1 MVTIA
6 PPQVVNGAARAP
18 LPYGLFSILGFRG
31 GEERWENGVIFESL
45 SCDPAGGIGEP
56 DCEPNA
62 PAVAEVFDVAI
73 TGAPTAGTFQIT
85 DGTLTSAAIAFNAD
99 AAAVAAALA
108 AFGVTATGGPLPGA
122 PVRVTFTEAG
132 AQPALSVTGSTLD
145 VGEAT
150 VAVVT
155 PGSDAVIN
163 TIGLPKDLDGGA
175 LADGEASPFTV
186 YGHHTC
192 SPVGGNFAR
201 AQDLANQ
208 HLQVREEGRVE
219 QALWTGDLGNVPNL
233 SGANGYAAPVNL
245 GTLALWRA
253 VSLLEQEIAK
263 RYGSLGVIHMSREN
277 ASRLM
282 KEGDLVRQGGRLF
295 TAMGTPIA
303 AGTGYA
309 SDRIVGTPALF
320 GYRGDVFTSSN
331 RPGDLLDRATNDLY
345 AIAERTYLV
354 GFDECAVLEV
364 TVAPDPEPTP

>member
-1 MVTIA
+1 MVAIA

-45 SCDPAGGIGEP
+45 SCDPAGGIGNP
-56 DCEPNA
+56 DCDPE
-62 PAVAEVFDVAI
+62 
-73 TGAPTAGTFQIT
+73 TPT
-85 DGTLTSAAIAFNAD
+85 
-99 AAAVAAALA
+99 
-108 AFGVTATGGPLPGA
+108 P
-122 PVRVTFTEAG
+122 
-132 AQPALSVTGSTLD
+132 
-145 VGEAT
+145 
-150 VAVVT
+150 
-155 PGSDAVIN
+155 
-163 TIGLPKDLDGGA
+163 GLPKDLDGGV
-175 LADGEASPFTV
+175 LADGEASPFVV

-192 SPVGGNFAR
+192 SPLGGNFAR

-208 HLQVREEGRVE
+208 HLQVREEARVE

-245 GTLALWRA
+245 GSLPLWRA

-263 RYGSLGVIHMSREN
+263 RYGSLGTIHMSREN

-303 AGTGYA
+303 AGTGYT
-309 SDRIVGTPALF
+309 SERIVATPALF

-345 AIAERTYLV
+345 AIAERQYLI

-364 TVAPDPEPTP
+364 TIIEGGDVDPAIIARIDAAEGNISNLQTEVTSLENQQAALQTEVDGKVDSVVAGTGIAVDATDPANPIISTAP